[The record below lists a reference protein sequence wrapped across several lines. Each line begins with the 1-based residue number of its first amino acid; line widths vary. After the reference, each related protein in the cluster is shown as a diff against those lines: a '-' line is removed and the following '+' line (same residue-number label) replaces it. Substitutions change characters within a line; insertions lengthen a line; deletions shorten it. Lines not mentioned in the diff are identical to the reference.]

1 MGVRRFIIGLGLLA
15 LAWIVTAGCSPG
27 GPAQEP
33 TVLVKGTLTNA
44 GRPLAVPAAMAEQK
58 GLRPMLNFTRA
69 EESGKAG
76 VSVQAITELDGRFEA
91 HVPKGKYR
99 IGVQF
104 AYAGP
109 EEQKVLSKFD
119 RRNSPIMREITG
131 EGQELNI
138 DLSKPQGP

>member
-1 MGVRRFIIGLGLLA
+1 MSVRMLTVAFGLWA
-15 LAWIVTAGCSPG
+15 LAWIATAGCSPG
-27 GPAQEP
+27 GPVQEP

-69 EESGKAG
+69 EESGKSG

-109 EEQKVLSKFD
+109 EEEKLLSKFD
-119 RRNSPIMREITG
+119 RRNSPIVREITG
-131 EGQELNI
+131 DGQELDL